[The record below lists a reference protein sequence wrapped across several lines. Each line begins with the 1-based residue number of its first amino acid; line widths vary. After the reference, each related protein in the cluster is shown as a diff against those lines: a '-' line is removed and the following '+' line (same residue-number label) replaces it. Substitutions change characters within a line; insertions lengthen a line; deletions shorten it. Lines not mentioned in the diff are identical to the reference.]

1 MGKVFVAVMIVYV
14 ALVMYGI
21 SLLTLGD
28 DESAAQSRVIRK
40 ALRVV
45 ALVALVVSAI
55 VAFRSQRLAMLVM
68 AVSGFVVL
76 LLVALLCRRRQGGCT
91 VRVPGVYLGEDV
103 RTGLNARDEAGHL
116 QPLHVPF
123 FQYQYDGD
131 IYCTPSQDLV
141 FASTLSSDFHEGR
154 FYWLSVDPNEPW
166 RCRYSRY
173 VRGAGQAMSI
183 AFVFLAFC
191 GLMLLWAAPPVAA

>member
-91 VRVPGVYLGEDV
+91 VRMPGVYLGEDV
-103 RTGLNARDEAGHL
+103 RTGLNARDEA
-116 QPLHVPF
+116 
-123 FQYQYDGD
+123 
-131 IYCTPSQDLV
+131 
-141 FASTLSSDFHEGR
+141 
-154 FYWLSVDPNEPW
+154 
-166 RCRYSRY
+166 
-173 VRGAGQAMSI
+173 
-183 AFVFLAFC
+183 
-191 GLMLLWAAPPVAA
+191 APAHSLFPIPI